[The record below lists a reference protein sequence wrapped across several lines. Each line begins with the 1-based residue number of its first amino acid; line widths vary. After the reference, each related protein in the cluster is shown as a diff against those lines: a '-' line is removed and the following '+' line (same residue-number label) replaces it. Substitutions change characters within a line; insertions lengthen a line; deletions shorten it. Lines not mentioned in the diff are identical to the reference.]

1 VKDGV
6 TDWSHY
12 FSKWI
17 GVVIDEAVST
27 DPALVYHSFRHT
39 LRERGRMLNYSPEVI
54 NALGGWAAKSVG
66 ERYGVNHITTL
77 DEQLARID
85 FLARSSC
92 DRRRATLPAASYA
105 RLMRASEV

>member
-1 VKDGV
+1 MPYVKDGV

-39 LRERGRMLNYSPEVI
+39 LRERGRMLNDSPEVI

-85 FLARSSC
+85 FWLARAVIEGEPPC
-92 DRRRATLPAASYA
+92 RRL
-105 RLMRASEV
+105 LMRG